1 MNSKIFISHASEDKE
16 DLARPLATLLQAE
29 GFEVWYDEFQLKHGD
44 SLIESIDRGLLTCD
58 FAIII
63 LSHNFFLKKWTRREL
78 RGLAMREIHSDN
90 KILLPIWHNVTL
102 TDVINF
108 SPPLA
113 DKFAINSTIGLEAII
128 KKIKLALNPRVV
140 IPHTVGGEPF
150 VYQSGHNK
158 YTIKDPLGHFALAQK
173 TNWFYTTEEG
183 ITKIRSGGMSCTG
196 TIQNVTSNLG
206 IVEFEKEAG
215 SGVAYTHLSE
225 PLVPFK
231 LYEHSIFFETIN
243 SYLDITE
250 SVATNLPVK
259 FGTMGNHVFFPEERR
274 PTKVYGSLVHKGK
287 TISIEPFISSDKLYI
302 NLVINDV
309 PDGSRLILSWDW

>member
-1 MNSKIFISHASEDKE
+1 MNNRIFISHASEDKV
-16 DLARPLATLLQAE
+16 DLARPLAKLLQAE
-29 GFEVWYDEFQLKHGD
+29 GFEVWYDEFQLKIGD
-44 SLIESIDRGLLTCD
+44 SLIESIDRGLATCD

-63 LSHNFFLKKWTRREL
+63 LSHNFFSKNWTRREL
-78 RGLAMREIHSDN
+78 SGLAIREIHSDN

-113 DKFAINSTIGLEAII
+113 DRFAINSTIGLEAII
-128 KKIKLALNPRVV
+128 NNVKLTLNPRSL
-140 IPHTVGGEPF
+140 IPPSISGEPF

-158 YTIKDPLGHFALAQK
+158 YTIKDQMGHFALAQK

-196 TIQNVTSNLG
+196 EIKNVTSNLG
-206 IVEFEKEAG
+206 TVEFGKEAG
-215 SGVAYTHLSE
+215 SGVAYTHLLE
-225 PLVPFK
+225 PLVPYK
-231 LYEHSIFFETIN
+231 LYEHSIFFETID

-274 PTKVYGSLVHKGK
+274 PKKAYGSLVHKGK
-287 TISIEPFISSDKLYI
+287 TIDIEPFMSPDKLYI
-302 NLVINDV
+302 SLVLNDV